1 MLKYSCKVKGVVIME
16 RKPFSTSIEVNK
28 LAAFKEKCK
37 VDRIDYNEAFET
49 FIDLYLSNQIE
60 FRRSVVVNINK

>member
-1 MLKYSCKVKGVVIME
+1 MLPLRETLYEIFAGSIHPPFCPVVG
-16 RKPFSTSIEVNK
+16 
-28 LAAFKEKCK
+28 AAFKEKCK
-37 VDRIDYNEAFET
+37 TDRIDYNEAFET

>member
-1 MLKYSCKVKGVVIME
+1 ME

-37 VDRIDYNEAFET
+37 EDRIDYNEAFET

-60 FRRSVVVNINK
+60 FRRTVVVNK

>member
-1 MLKYSCKVKGVVIME
+1 ME

-37 VDRIDYNEAFET
+37 EDRIDYNEAFET

-60 FRRSVVVNINK
+60 FKRTVVVNK